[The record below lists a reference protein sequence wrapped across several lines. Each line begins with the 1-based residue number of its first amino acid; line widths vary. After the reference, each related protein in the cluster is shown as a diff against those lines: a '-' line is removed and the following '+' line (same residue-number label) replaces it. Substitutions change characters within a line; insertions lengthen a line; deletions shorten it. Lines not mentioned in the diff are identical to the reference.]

1 MVDKMKR
8 GRDYVMVGIRPWPL
22 VSEMGGIEGILK
34 GSPHPRLVTIIKN
47 IGIMLRIIVKMRS
60 N

>member
-1 MVDKMKR
+1 
-8 GRDYVMVGIRPWPL
+8 MVGIRPWPL
-22 VSEMGGIEGILK
+22 VSVTGGIEGILK

-47 IGIMLRIIVKMRS
+47 IGIMLRITVKMRS